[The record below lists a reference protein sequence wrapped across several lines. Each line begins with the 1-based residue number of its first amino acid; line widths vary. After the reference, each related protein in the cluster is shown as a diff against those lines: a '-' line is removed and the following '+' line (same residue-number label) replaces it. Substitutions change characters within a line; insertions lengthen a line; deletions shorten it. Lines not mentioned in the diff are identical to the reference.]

1 MIDDRIPFSNLKST
15 KGNIFK
21 LVAINDKQIKV
32 KQYLPVNEKL
42 TLITNILQQTANNE
56 YNFINP
62 FQLDVYTS
70 LAIVYNYSNIEFT
83 EEDKANP
90 DQLYDALEHSIL
102 LMLLLQRYLNLNMN
116 L

>member
-62 FQLDVYTS
+62 VQLDVYTT
-70 LAIVYNYSNIEFT
+70 LAII
-83 EEDKANP
+83 
-90 DQLYDALEHSIL
+90 IL
-102 LMLLLQRYLNLNMN
+102 ILNLQKKIKQILINYMMH
-116 L
+116 